1 MSGVS
6 DVSDVSG
13 VMEMGQAAFDEAL
26 AAGQPV
32 VVDFWAPWCGPCR
45 VLSPL
50 VEEVA
55 ADQRGTITVGKVNV
69 DQEPELASRY
79 GVMSIPSVIRFDGGR
94 ETHRVVGAVS
104 KPELLRRLGL

>member
-1 MSGVS
+1 MS
-6 DVSDVSG
+6 D
-13 VMEMGQAAFDEAL
+13 VMEMGQATFDEVL
-26 AAGQPV
+26 AAGRPV

-55 ADQRGTITVGKVNV
+55 AEQRGSITVGKVNV
-69 DQEPELASRY
+69 DEHPGLASRY

-104 KPELLRRLGL
+104 KPELVRRLGL

>member
-1 MSGVS
+1 MS
-6 DVSDVSG
+6 D
-13 VMEMGQAAFDEAL
+13 VMEMGRATFDEAL
-26 AAGQPV
+26 SAGRPL

-55 ADQRGTITVGKVNV
+55 AEQRGSITVGKVNV
-69 DQEPELASRY
+69 DEQPDLASRY
-79 GVMSIPSVIRFDGGR
+79 GIMSIPSVIRFDGGQ
-94 ETHRVVGAVS
+94 ETHRVVGAVT